1 MPREAME
8 PVEACTNGSE
18 NDSEPSNV
26 TGSAL
31 ATEPSVTVA
40 ESASGPLNDLARLEQ
55 ELEATRDQLLRTLAD
70 FDNYRRRMEREMDSR
85 SHSGMREVILG
96 LLNVM
101 DSFDQAAAWTCT
113 EQQVTQGIQAI
124 HRQLLALLESHGVR
138 PFDSVGR
145 VFDPAWH
152 EAVSRLD
159 ACEAGVEPGV
169 IVKEFQKG
177 YCWHDKLLRPARV
190 QVAQ

>member
-1 MPREAME
+1 MPKEAME
-8 PVEACTNGSE
+8 PVEARPSDRDSEQLNLIGSASV
-18 NDSEPSNV
+18 SEPS
-26 TGSAL
+26 A
-31 ATEPSVTVA
+31 ATDEAPSEPLS
-40 ESASGPLNDLARLEQ
+40 ELARLEQ

-85 SHSGMREVILG
+85 GHLGKREVIIG

-101 DSFDQAAAWTCT
+101 DSFDQAAAWACAD
-113 EQQVTQGIQAI
+113 QQVAQGIQAI

-138 PFDSVGR
+138 PFDSVGQL
-145 VFDPAWH
+145 FDPAWH
-152 EAVSRLD
+152 EAVGRLD
-159 ACEAGVEPGV
+159 AREAGVEPGV

-177 YCWHDKLLRPARV
+177 YRWHDKLLRPARV